1 MTYQSPFSIRYG
13 SKEMRILW
21 SETAKR
27 RVWRRVWLTVAEA
40 QSSAGLAT
48 SEQIKDI
55 RANVENIDLVRAA
68 EIEGEIGHDLMAE
81 LKVYTEQCA
90 VGGSILHWGLTS
102 ADVQDNADILRQ
114 RTSIAILTL
123 KIKELLQVFAATI
136 EKTSDNV
143 IMGYTHLQPA
153 EPTTLGYRLSMYAE
167 DLLGRY
173 DALIRLRHNLRTKG
187 VRGPVGTS
195 AAFVEMLANSD
206 ITAEELEKQVMESLG
221 LCAYPVSGQIYTRIQ
236 DFTLIAELSAL
247 AGSLSKFGFDL
258 RMMQSPGL
266 GDIAEPFSASQVG
279 SSAMPFKKNP
289 VNAEKICSLA
299 RLVAAGLPVAWQNAA
314 NNLLERTLDDSA
326 NRRRL
331 IPESFLACDEM
342 LLTAIKIMSELIIDE
357 NASREQLEKYGTF
370 ASVARVLTA
379 LVEAGADRQ
388 TMHEHLRQQS
398 MRAWDSVK
406 SGNANPLVETLASD
420 TIILK
425 YLQPAAIRGFLD
437 TSTYVGLAP
446 ERARDTV
453 ARIQAR
459 FETAQPEGNEA

>member
-1 MTYQSPFSIRYG
+1 
-13 SKEMRILW
+13 MRILW

-167 DLLGRY
+167 DLLGCY
-173 DALIRLRHNLRTKG
+173 DALIRLRHNLRAKG

-195 AAFVEMLANSD
+195 AAFVEILANSD
-206 ITAEELEKQVMESLG
+206 VTAEELEIQVMESLG

-247 AGSLSKFGFDL
+247 SGSLSKFGFDL

-289 VNAEKICSLA
+289 VNAEKIC
-299 RLVAAGLPVAWQNAA
+299 
-314 NNLLERTLDDSA
+314 
-326 NRRRL
+326 
-331 IPESFLACDEM
+331 
-342 LLTAIKIMSELIIDE
+342 
-357 NASREQLEKYGTF
+357 
-370 ASVARVLTA
+370 
-379 LVEAGADRQ
+379 
-388 TMHEHLRQQS
+388 
-398 MRAWDSVK
+398 
-406 SGNANPLVETLASD
+406 
-420 TIILK
+420 
-425 YLQPAAIRGFLD
+425 
-437 TSTYVGLAP
+437 
-446 ERARDTV
+446 
-453 ARIQAR
+453 
-459 FETAQPEGNEA
+459 

>member
-1 MTYQSPFSIRYG
+1 
-13 SKEMRILW
+13 MRILW

-40 QSSAGLAT
+40 QSRARIVT
-48 SEQIKDI
+48 TEQIEDI
-55 RANVENIDLVRAA
+55 RANVENIDLIRAA
-68 EIEGEIGHDLMAE
+68 EIEGDIGHDLMAE

-102 ADVQDNADILRQ
+102 ADIQDNADILRQ
-114 RTSIAILTL
+114 RTSITMLTL
-123 KIKELLQVFAATI
+123 KIRELLQVFATTI

-173 DALIRLRHNLRTKG
+173 DALIRLRQNLRAKG

-195 AAFVEMLANSD
+195 AAFVEMLEKSD
-206 ITAEELEKQVMESLG
+206 ITAEELENQVMESLG
-221 LCAYPVSGQIYTRIQ
+221 LRAHPVSGQIYPRIQ

-247 AGSLSKFGFDL
+247 AGSLYKFGFDL
-258 RMMQSPGL
+258 RIMQSPGL
-266 GDIAEPFSASQVG
+266 GDIAEPFSAGQVG

-299 RLVAAGLPVAWQNAA
+299 RLVAAGLPVAWENAA

-342 LLTAIKIMSELIIDE
+342 LLTAIKIMSDLIIDE

-370 ASVARVLTA
+370 ASVARVHSA

-388 TMHEHLRQQS
+388 AMHEHLRQQS
-398 MRAWDSVK
+398 MRAWDSIK
-406 SGNANPLVETLASD
+406 SGNPNPLVETLTSD
-420 TIILK
+420 TAILK
-425 YLQPAAIRGFLD
+425 YLQPAAIRGLLD

-446 ERARDTV
+446 ERARGTA
-453 ARIQAR
+453 ARIHAR
-459 FETAQPEGNEA
+459 FESAQPEGDEV

>member
-1 MTYQSPFSIRYG
+1 
-13 SKEMRILW
+13 MRILW

-48 SEQIKDI
+48 SEQIEDI

-206 ITAEELEKQVMESLG
+206 VTAEELEKQVMESLG
-221 LCAYPVSGQIYTRIQ
+221 LS
-236 DFTLIAELSAL
+236 
-247 AGSLSKFGFDL
+247 
-258 RMMQSPGL
+258 
-266 GDIAEPFSASQVG
+266 
-279 SSAMPFKKNP
+279 
-289 VNAEKICSLA
+289 
-299 RLVAAGLPVAWQNAA
+299 
-314 NNLLERTLDDSA
+314 
-326 NRRRL
+326 
-331 IPESFLACDEM
+331 
-342 LLTAIKIMSELIIDE
+342 
-357 NASREQLEKYGTF
+357 
-370 ASVARVLTA
+370 
-379 LVEAGADRQ
+379 
-388 TMHEHLRQQS
+388 
-398 MRAWDSVK
+398 
-406 SGNANPLVETLASD
+406 SD
-420 TIILK
+420 T
-425 YLQPAAIRGFLD
+425 G
-437 TSTYVGLAP
+437 
-446 ERARDTV
+446 
-453 ARIQAR
+453 
-459 FETAQPEGNEA
+459 